1 MANVFK
7 NSTDTA
13 VGTSPSTSYTVP
25 AATTSVMIGMTVAN
39 TYSQQVIVSVQA
51 AGVYLV
57 KEAPVPVGSSLSV
70 LDGKIILEA
79 SDTVVVTSSDSAS
92 IDVIISILE
101 QT

>member
-79 SDTVVVTSSDSAS
+79 FDTVVVTSSDSAS

>member
-25 AATTSVMIGMTVAN
+25 AATTAVMIGMTVAN
-39 TYSQQVIVSVQA
+39 IHSQQVIISVQV

-79 SDTVVVTSSDSAS
+79 SDTVVVTSSEAAS

>member
-25 AATTSVMIGMTVAN
+25 AATTAVMIGMTVAN
-39 TYSQQVIVSVQA
+39 IHSQQVIISVQV

-57 KEAPVPVGSSLSV
+57 
-70 LDGKIILEA
+70 
-79 SDTVVVTSSDSAS
+79 
-92 IDVIISILE
+92 
-101 QT
+101 

>member
-39 TYSQQVIVSVQA
+39 TYSQQVIVSVQV

-79 SDTVVVTSSDSAS
+79 FDTVVVTSSDSAS